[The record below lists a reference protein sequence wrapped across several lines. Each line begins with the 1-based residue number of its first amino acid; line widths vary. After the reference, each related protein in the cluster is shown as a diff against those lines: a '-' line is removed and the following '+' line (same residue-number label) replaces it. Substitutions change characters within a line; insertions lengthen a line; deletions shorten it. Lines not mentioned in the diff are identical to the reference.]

1 MNTIL
6 AIKRHLTDILGN
18 EGYLATIRIR
28 KAQSI
33 ILRNRSPLFSVI
45 HAENNGRIPRIITN
59 D

>member
-33 ILRNRSPLFSVI
+33 ILRNTCG
-45 HAENNGRIPRIITN
+45 E
-59 D
+59 